1 MRRSRYSY
9 KQLTLSGLEL
19 FGLLAISGLISLF
32 FPQWIPKA
40 TINPTQR
47 EWASVFSA
55 LSLLACGISL
65 RAFGS
70 LTKAYA
76 TDPMQWRASNGPTLK
91 WASMCVDAAAFFWSM
106 RACTNR
112 DTTVA
117 TIVIGLVYVGFPA
130 VLKRFSADAANGIRT
145 LGGESYESG
154 ERYARIVVVTAVVGL
169 ICVLISGG
177 ITEL

>member
-1 MRRSRYSY
+1 VRRPYSY
-9 KQLTLSGLEL
+9 KQLAFNGLEL
-19 FGLLAISGLISLF
+19 FGLFAVSGLISLC
-32 FPQWIPKA
+32 FPQWIPTA
-40 TINPTQR
+40 TVNPTQR

-76 TDPMQWRASNGPTLK
+76 SAPMQWRTSSSTALK
-91 WASMCVDAAAFFWSM
+91 WASMGVDAAAFFWST

-112 DTTVA
+112 DTVIATV
-117 TIVIGLVYVGFPA
+117 VIALAYIGFPA
-130 VLKRFSADAANGIRT
+130 VLKRFPAGTGHDMHA
-145 LGGESYESG
+145 ESS
-154 ERYARIVVVTAVVGL
+154 ERYARIVAVAAVVGL
-169 ICVLISGG
+169 VCVLVSGG